1 MLQPDHALAMSTE
14 LLPTAFHC
22 VELTKDEAIAYLRTE
37 AISVDAPKGYVLLT
51 YKHVPLGF
59 GKNIGNRVNN
69 LYPAEWKI
77 RKNY

>member
-1 MLQPDHALAMSTE
+1 MSNS
-14 LLPTAFHC
+14 LRKDAFAN
-22 VELTKDEAIAYLRTE
+22 VELDKDNAIAYLRTE
-37 AISVDAPKGYVLLT
+37 AICVDAPKGFILLT
-51 YKHVPLGF
+51 YKSIPLGF